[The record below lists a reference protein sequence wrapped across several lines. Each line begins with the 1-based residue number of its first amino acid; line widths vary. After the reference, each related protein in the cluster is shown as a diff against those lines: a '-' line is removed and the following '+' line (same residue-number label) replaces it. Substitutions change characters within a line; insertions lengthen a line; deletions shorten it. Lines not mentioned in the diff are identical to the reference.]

1 MHAVGAGDLG
11 QELARVTTGQH
22 LSLLMRG
29 ELWLAPEMHAARP
42 GPLPAFACAR
52 PDQLPLELGGTAQ
65 DGQHEPAMWC
75 CRIRLSILQG
85 PKAGLFLRNSSEG
98 IEQIAGGASQ
108 PVEAGDDHDITG
120 AERAHEAGQFG
131 AVSTSSADL
140 LAKDLLGT
148 GGL

>member
-1 MHAVGAGDLG
+1 
-11 QELARVTTGQH
+11 
-22 LSLLMRG
+22 MRG

-52 PDQLPLELGGTAQ
+52 PDQLPPELGETTQ

-75 CRIRLSILQG
+75 RRIRPSILQG

-108 PVEAGDDHDITG
+108 PVEAGDEHDITG
-120 AERAHEAGQFG
+120 CQRAPEAGQFG
-131 AVSTSSADL
+131 AVGPSPADL
-140 LAKDLLGT
+140 LAEDLLGT
-148 GGL
+148 